1 MMTARLLRIAALCVG
16 LATTASTHSLAQPTT
31 KVVLSIGSI
40 TATNWP
46 GLVAQEKGFF
56 KDEGLDVEWVQS
68 GQSSKA
74 AQQVMAGVAQF
85 GSSSMVDTFRAIDGG
100 GQIVIFMNSLAQG
113 IHQLV
118 AAKNIKS
125 VPELKSK
132 RVIVGG
138 QKDITGLWWYA
149 MGRHYGL
156 DPVKDVQLLFSG
168 STSNRTSALAAG
180 GVDAAVLS
188 PPASFQLIDQGFTD
202 LGPVAGYLGEVP
214 MMVYH
219 VNKAWAA
226 ANKDKVLAFIRA
238 HNRAVRFILDPK
250 NRDEACAI
258 MAKASGS
265 TAKDASRTLDLAIQ
279 VNGFVPTAMIA
290 DATLER
296 VRDILDKDG
305 DLAKPLKPITAF
317 YDVQYAKA
325 TDEAAR

>member
-1 MMTARLLRIAALCVG
+1 MIGTGVRSMAGVLGLVGALLVTPLKAE
-16 LATTASTHSLAQPTT
+16 QPA
-31 KVVLSIGSI
+31 KVILSIGSI

-56 KDEGLDVEWVQS
+56 RDEGLDVEWIQS

-100 GQIVIFMNSLAQG
+100 GQIVIFMSSLSKG
-113 IHQLV
+113 IHSLI
-118 AAKNIKS
+118 AAKGINS
-125 VPELKSK
+125 VADLKSK

-149 MGRHYGL
+149 MARHFGL
-156 DPVKDVQLLFSG
+156 NPTQDVQLLFSG
-168 STSNRTSALAAG
+168 STSNRTAALAAG

-188 PPASFQLIDQGFTD
+188 PPNSFQLIDRGFKD
-202 LGPVAGYLGEVP
+202 LGPVADYLGEFP

-226 ANKDKVLAFIRA
+226 NNKSKVVAFIRA
-238 HNRAVRFILDPK
+238 HNRAVKFILDPN
-250 NRDEACAI
+250 NRKEACEI

-265 TAKDASRTLDLAIQ
+265 TVEDAARTLDLAQ
-279 VNGFVPTAMIA
+279 KVNGFVPTAVIT

-296 VRDILDKDG
+296 VRHTLAEEG
-305 DLAKPLKPITAF
+305 DLVTPLKPVSVF
-317 YDVQYAKA
+317 YDPQYAR
-325 TDEAAR
+325 AAE